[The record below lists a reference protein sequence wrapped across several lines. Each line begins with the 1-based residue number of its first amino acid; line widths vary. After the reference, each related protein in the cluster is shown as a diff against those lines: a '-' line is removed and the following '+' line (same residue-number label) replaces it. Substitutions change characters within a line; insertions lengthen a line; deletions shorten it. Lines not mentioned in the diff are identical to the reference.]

1 MAFYTTGLII
11 IELVLIVLASLAVVA
26 RIWARKI
33 KKSIIHLNDYL
44 CIAAL
49 ILSAAFVTGSLTAT
63 FFGGQGQHIQHL
75 TSKQVTIVLKCFV
88 GLEIMWSTANTA
100 AKLSILHL
108 YIQIFCNR
116 TFRHIA
122 LGVMAL
128 TCCYCATV
136 FLETFLVCRPVAYNW
151 DKTIVGGKCGNQ
163 PTIYFSAGLMNL
175 LLDIV
180 ILVLPMPMLWGL
192 KMPLFKKIALTA
204 VFGMG
209 AGIISITVL
218 RIIYVKNLNFD
229 DDITYSVAL
238 VSLLSALEPTLGVIN
253 ACLPVIQPVLHRIYS
268 SLSACGISLR
278 SRAKSQKGILWSGSK
293 ARGSTDDNVPISIS
307 RKSNVSGSGS
317 ILSVEMGAWEESLAT
332 SNLRFP

>member
-1 MAFYTTGLII
+1 
-11 IELVLIVLASLAVVA
+11 
-26 RIWARKI
+26 
-33 KKSIIHLNDYL
+33 
-44 CIAAL
+44 
-49 ILSAAFVTGSLTAT
+49 
-63 FFGGQGQHIQHL
+63 
-75 TSKQVTIVLKCFV
+75 
-88 GLEIMWSTANTA
+88 MWSTANTA

-136 FLETFLVCRPVAYNW
+136 FLETFLVCRPFAYNW

-209 AGIISITVL
+209 AG
-218 RIIYVKNLNFD
+218 YV
-229 DDITYSVAL
+229 
-238 VSLLSALEPTLGVIN
+238 
-253 ACLPVIQPVLHRIYS
+253 
-268 SLSACGISLR
+268 ISLFSLILQAAIFLTMPLKDHFDYGSPHYICKESQLR
-278 SRAKSQKGILWSGSK
+278 RRHHLQCCLSQPSVCAWTDSR
-293 ARGSTDDNVPISIS
+293 RH
-307 RKSNVSGSGS
+307 
-317 ILSVEMGAWEESLAT
+317 
-332 SNLRFP
+332 